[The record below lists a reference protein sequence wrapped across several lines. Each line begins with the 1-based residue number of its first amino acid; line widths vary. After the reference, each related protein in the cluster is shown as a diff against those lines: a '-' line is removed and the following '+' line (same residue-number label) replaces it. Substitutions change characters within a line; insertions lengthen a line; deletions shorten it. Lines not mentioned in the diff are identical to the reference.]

1 MSPRWTWFDKA
12 SATLA
17 GVLAAGVLGLAAVA
31 GWHVL
36 FPVSRWYELAS
47 GTVADTFIG
56 QTVTLRPSRTIRRDF
71 DGPYFVAV
79 YKVRPGGAR
88 ELVCS
93 GDTTNVLPESVTLDW
108 WTAGAEPPCQEA
120 LGVGRFVL
128 ITCVNVSPFALPW
141 RDACAESPAFDVKP
155 RGL

>member
-47 GTVADTFIG
+47 VTVADTFIG

-93 GDTTNVLPESVTLDW
+93 GNVLPESVTLDW